1 MTEGSVPLGLWTSSP
16 THNITSVL
24 TTPQDTVA
32 TGSFS
37 GEVCLWKLNKHVCF
51 CFFFPFSPS
60 PSVVI
65 TQSQSHTKHNHN
77 CNTTNG
83 TQEKRLDPTFLL
95 VGPGTDTASP
105 VVALQPGTVRAATGA
120 ALPVVVSL
128 TRNAQLRVWTCD
140 DGLCVGECRDV
151 AKVMDV
157 ALCLAV
163 CTPPRGTS
171 VAVVGGASQYV
182 CFVDVATR
190 QVLATC
196 RVHNDWI
203 SHIAAV
209 FVNRTMAPTFVTS
222 SNDGTISLWTAP
234 LHYNAATGTATGT
247 ADAEVV
253 ALSCA
258 NVDAV
263 YSDNGAG
270 GSARTPAGPS
280 DDAGGGSSSGYDAGS
295 DSTVMELLADAMSTR
310 RRVVGLALSADAALV
325 AVVFPGRIVVLAT
338 DSLRHLCTIVP
349 PAPLGMSDA
358 TSTSTSSSGS
368 SSGDTPASE
377 MRGSSGSDEDG
388 STTSTTTT
396 TSEAPSI
403 LQRDPLYR
411 HAMCRWG
418 GATFVDGTTLA
429 AWTQLGIGCVYG
441 LGADV
446 PAASPSPSPPPPRSP
461 RTPRTPSPPPAPVPV
476 PVPDRLAPQ
485 LLFCTEPPAL
495 ASTHRNTLSQPSL
508 KFFGWCAHAL
518 GRRLSLA
525 NGDTLALY
533 ELPRD
538 GTDAAE
544 RHHGGSHHHHHGDGD
559 HEDADGVRVVRGAR
573 CTSSMAMAMSGM
585 AESPSSF
592 GVGFSHLAARRHMQL
607 PSSSSSSSSS
617 SLGGT
622 EDAEHEGRRRRAL
635 FSEAVRPALTGT
647 FSAVW
652 QAVGAEWKSVT
663 SLCLLEDLFVL
674 ICGHADGVVSCHT
687 LPSDASPKRFRAHEK
702 KVTALY
708 SPRPQAGDRW
718 RVVVSA
724 SDDFTIK
731 VWRLFSF
738 ELHYCFNIH
747 SGSVLHLVPFTA
759 PPMPSVAAATVGS
772 NISSSSSGGG
782 GGGGGGGGNGGA
794 GVLVDVDT
802 TSLYRNS
809 IMSIGADRCVAVFDL
824 DKLECQHWL
833 PGHYSPIVDVRWKV
847 EQGYVMVSCLDSTL
861 FVWEL
866 ASNTLVCKLSGDPA
880 RMVLSNYCLKVFSA
894 REGYQSMPPIDDV
907 GISAGAL
914 RVGEPRAQGCPILCV
929 VLADTAQ
936 LFDALNSHGT
946 SPFMLSRRFAWSDT
960 GSGLLPPATPGQQ
973 PQQQQKQPR
982 DGRCKVVTYR
992 YPPLSMLAYFFP
1004 WGVDADADALARRD
1018 MLLKPPAPLFSP
1030 GLLGEGGNCSFALP
1044 VTGRGGAR
1052 LSALAFSPRYTARTL
1067 LTGLTML
1074 KLLARVDTLAATSR
1088 RLQAAFLHTAPA
1100 AAGTDPAD
1108 TDAADTVDTSTIVEP
1123 SVEVLAGQMNAALSC
1138 APATARVVPS
1148 DVAAS
1153 ARELV
1158 ARALGRQST
1167 TAINTAIAEHQ
1178 RMLVVADHALT
1189 AAERGMLVA
1198 VLALMLCDC
1207 GARID
1212 ASVARFITE
1221 RLVDFVAADAREPR
1235 PFYATAVDALV
1246 RGLPQW
1252 RRLVDD
1258 PRRPLRHLFAT
1269 AISSTATQIEVQA
1282 AQRAFFALGRAD
1294 PSLFMAV
1301 LGSEVSERRN
1311 QAGALAALGHYV
1323 GRWNTALCEHLPSL
1337 AEITVSALDPA
1348 TPAVRDRCIRPATA
1362 VIQRMIS
1369 NYPMVAFHQDSQRLA
1384 VGTSTGF
1391 VLFDIKTGQSAACRT
1406 HAWVAALAFS
1416 PTGKS
1421 VATYS
1426 ADNRLA
1432 LWQVSGIVS
1441 TLKLLAKN
1449 KTPDWV
1455 FTPDRPDLA
1464 PTAPTNT
1471 IKVFWE
1477 APGTLVLTRA
1487 SSSSYR
1493 VSVSKSL

>member
-1 MTEGSVPLGLWTSSP
+1 M
-16 THNITSVL
+16 
-24 TTPQDTVA
+24 
-32 TGSFS
+32 
-37 GEVCLWKLNKHVCF
+37 
-51 CFFFPFSPS
+51 
-60 PSVVI
+60 
-65 TQSQSHTKHNHN
+65 
-77 CNTTNG
+77 
-83 TQEKRLDPTFLL
+83 
-95 VGPGTDTASP
+95 GPGTDTASP
-105 VVALQPGTVRAATGA
+105 VVALQMGSVRSATGA
-120 ALPVVVSL
+120 AQPVVVSL
-128 TRNAQLRVWTCD
+128 TRNAQVRVWTCD

-151 AKVMDV
+151 ARVMDV
-157 ALCLAV
+157 ALCMAV

-171 VAVVGGASQYV
+171 VAVVGGAAQDV

-190 QVLATC
+190 QLLATC

-209 FVNRTMAPTFVTS
+209 YVDRAAAPTFVTS
-222 SNDGTISLWTAP
+222 SNDGTVSLWSAP
-234 LHYNAATGTATGT
+234 LRCTAGASSSASSASCAA
-247 ADAEVV
+247 ADTELI
-253 ALSCA
+253 ALSTA

-263 YSDNGAG
+263 YNSGTSTTATASETSTRTPGGDDTG
-270 GSARTPAGPS
+270 GSY
-280 DDAGGGSSSGYDAGS
+280 DAGGDSS
-295 DSTVMELLADAMSTR
+295 VMELLADAMSTR
-310 RRVVGLALSADAALV
+310 RRVVALALSPDAALV
-325 AVVFPGRIVVLAT
+325 AVVFPSRVVVLAT
-338 DSLRHLCTIVP
+338 DSLRRLCEIVP
-349 PAPLGMSDA
+349 PAPLGMND
-358 TSTSTSSSGS
+358 TSTSTTSGT
-368 SSGDTPASE
+368 SGMTEGGNNDDDTAT
-377 MRGSSGSDEDG
+377 GA
-388 STTSTTTT
+388 TTTTTTTTT

-403 LQRDPLYR
+403 LQKDPLYR

-418 GATFVDGTTLA
+418 GGTFIDNTTFA

-441 LGADV
+441 LSAAGDAAPV
-446 PAASPSPSPPPPRSP
+446 PLFPSSPSSSPSPPLSP
-461 RTPRTPSPPPAPVPV
+461 SSPSTATSPPPLRVGIAPL
-476 PVPDRLAPQ
+476 RLAAQ

-495 ASTHRNTLSQPSL
+495 ASRHRSALAQPSV

-518 GRRLSLA
+518 GRRLCLA

-538 GTDAAE
+538 SSSAAP
-544 RHHGGSHHHHHGDGD
+544 HHARSSSSSTSGEAVDEAG
-559 HEDADGVRVVRGAR
+559 GVRVVRGAGYA
-573 CTSSMAMAMSGM
+573 SSMAMAMSGM

-592 GVGFSHLAARRHMQL
+592 GLSFGRLGGGGGLQRNSL
-607 PSSSSSSSSS
+607 SSSPSSS
-617 SLGGT
+617 SLGEMIGKGLGQG
-622 EDAEHEGRRRRAL
+622 EQRRRQQRRGGGGM
-635 FSEAVRPALTGT
+635 FSEAVQPALTGS

-652 QAVGAEWKSVT
+652 KAVGPEWQSVT

-674 ICGHADGVVSCHT
+674 FCGHADGAVSCHT
-687 LPSDASPKRFRAHEK
+687 LPSDACPKRFRAHEK

-708 SPRPQAGDRW
+708 APRPQAGDRW

-747 SGSVLHLVPFTA
+747 SGSVLHLVPFAA
-759 PPMPSVAAATVGS
+759 PPMPTTAAATAAVGRS
-772 NISSSSSGGG
+772 TSTSGSGSGASGGG
-782 GGGGGGGGNGGA
+782 AASAAGA
-794 GVLVDVDT
+794 LVDVDT

-880 RMVLSNYCLKVFSA
+880 RLVLSNYCLKVFSA

-907 GISAGAL
+907 GVSAGAL

-936 LFDALNSHGT
+936 LFDALNSNGT
-946 SPFMLSRRFAWSDT
+946 SPFMLSRKFAWSQD
-960 GSGLLPPATPGQQ
+960 GSGLLSSSSSSSQQ
-973 PQQQQKQPR
+973 EER
-982 DGRCKVVTYR
+982 EGGGGGGRCKVVTYR

-1004 WGVDADADALARRD
+1004 WGADADADALARQE
-1018 MLLKPPAPLFSP
+1018 MLLRPPAPPFSP

-1044 VTGRGGAR
+1044 VTGRDGTR
-1052 LSALAFSPRYTARTL
+1052 LSPLAFSARYTARTL

-1088 RLQAAFLHTAPA
+1088 RLQLAFGVRPDEGSGSGSGSAD
-1100 AAGTDPAD
+1100 GTGAD
-1108 TDAADTVDTSTIVEP
+1108 GTGTSTETNAEGLTRLEGFVEP
-1123 SVEVLAGQMNAALSC
+1123 SVEVLVTQMNGALSC
-1138 APATARVVPS
+1138 ATARVVPS

-1153 ARELV
+1153 ARALV
-1158 ARALGRQST
+1158 AATLGRRTT
-1167 TAINTAIAEHQ
+1167 TAVNTAIAEQQ
-1178 RMLVVADHALT
+1178 RLLVVAEPAL
-1189 AAERGMLVA
+1189 APAERGMLVA
-1198 VLALMLCDC
+1198 ELALTLCAC

-1221 RLVDFVAADAREPR
+1221 RVVDFIAADTSPAGSSAGGSSGGPGGPGEGGETRALR
-1235 PFYATAVDALV
+1235 PFYPTAVDALV
-1246 RGLPQW
+1246 RGLGQW

-1258 PRRPLRHLFAT
+1258 PRRPLRHVFAT
-1269 AISSTATQIEVQA
+1269 AISTTATAIEAQA
-1282 AQRAFFALGRAD
+1282 AQRAFFAVGRAD

-1311 QAGALAALGHYV
+1311 QAGALAALGHCV
-1323 GRWNTALCEHLPSL
+1323 SRWNTALCAHLPSL
-1337 AEITVSALDPA
+1337 AEITVAALDPA
-1348 TPAVRDRCIRPATA
+1348 SPAVRDRCIRPATA

-1369 NYPMVAFHQDSQRLA
+1369 HYPMVAFHQDAQRLA

-1391 VLFDIKTGQSAACRT
+1391 VLFDLKTGQSAACRT
-1406 HAWVAALAFS
+1406 HGWVAAVAFS
-1416 PTGKS
+1416 PAGRTL
-1421 VATYS
+1421 ATYS

-1432 LWQVSGIVS
+1432 LWQLAGVIS

-1464 PTAPTNT
+1464 PAAPTNT
-1471 IKVFWE
+1471 IKLFWE
-1477 APGTLVLTRA
+1477 APGSLVLHR
-1487 SSSSYR
+1487 SSFSYR